1 MNSAFIMIKLR
12 WLFTYTLLCIAPLF
26 AYQNNEYSALGI
38 PSLEELETELK
49 HLYTEYHQAAAAFNP
64 WYSGPL
70 LTPSAHCVPPGKFN
84 VQPYWFYN
92 RINSTFDAN
101 EKKVSSI
108 STTQHVV
115 QAVIQAGLVERLD
128 FSLIVGTQVTHQ
140 NGETKAGYQDM
151 ITDLGFQVLSEGH
164 FRPAIRMVAG
174 ITLPAGR
181 YRHLNPTLNAIDAS
195 GGGAYAAN
203 VGIVMSKVVWWLTPH
218 PFQYR
223 FSCQYTMPGDARV
236 EGFHAYG
243 GGFGTKGRVDIG
255 KSLNALSSFEY
266 SLTKQWVFAL
276 DFAFNYHNKST
287 FKGTPGVTATGAV
300 AGNTAPS
307 SYALAIAPAIEY
319 NFNDTFGVLLG
330 GQTVVWGRNEDNLS
344 SFIATFTYS
353 W

>member
-49 HLYTEYHQAAAAFNP
+49 HLNTEYHQAAAAFNP

-92 RINSTFDAN
+92 RINSTFDAT

-140 NGETKAGYQDM
+140 NGETKAEYQDM
-151 ITDLGFQVLSEGH
+151 ITGLGFQVLRKNH
-164 FRPAIRMVAG
+164 Q
-174 ITLPAGR
+174 
-181 YRHLNPTLNAIDAS
+181 
-195 GGGAYAAN
+195 AN
-203 VGIVMSKVVWWLTPH
+203 H
-218 PFQYR
+218 QR
-223 FSCQYTMPGDARV
+223 
-236 EGFHAYG
+236 
-243 GGFGTKGRVDIG
+243 
-255 KSLNALSSFEY
+255 
-266 SLTKQWVFAL
+266 
-276 DFAFNYHNKST
+276 
-287 FKGTPGVTATGAV
+287 
-300 AGNTAPS
+300 
-307 SYALAIAPAIEY
+307 
-319 NFNDTFGVLLG
+319 
-330 GQTVVWGRNEDNLS
+330 
-344 SFIATFTYS
+344 
-353 W
+353 